1 MNPRSRS
8 SRDNGFQ
15 DRRLQ
20 PLGHPSA
27 MVLKIII
34 KALVCQG
41 VCQDWPRLQ
50 LTDTCFRAYN
60 SFHKKG
66 DNQCL
71 IIAIVMIVKQIK
83 IDLYQFGYWWGIFVF
98 SKRHK
103 TKFRTQKG
111 RTYENEE
118 NV

>member
-27 MVLKIII
+27 LVSMVLKIII

-41 VCQDWPRLQ
+41 V
-50 LTDTCFRAYN
+50 FA
-60 SFHKKG
+60 
-66 DNQCL
+66 
-71 IIAIVMIVKQIK
+71 K
-83 IDLYQFGYWWGIFVF
+83 ITID
-98 SKRHK
+98 
-103 TKFRTQKG
+103 
-111 RTYENEE
+111 
-118 NV
+118 